1 MLRWALIFLIISIVA
16 GGFGFTGVA
25 NTSKK
30 ISKIFFFIFIALFIL
45 VLVFAKII
53 F

>member
-25 NTSKK
+25 RTSKK
-30 ISKIFFFIFIALFIL
+30 VAKLLFFIFIALFIL
-45 VLVFAKII
+45 ILVFAKMI